1 MNFIPEGFDIE
12 SGQNPNIINPENED
26 KNVLVEKDGNIEDA
40 LEAANDLELE
50 EEEEEGAED
59 QGHNPYEKAA

>member
-1 MNFIPEGFDIE
+1 MNFNPEGFDIE